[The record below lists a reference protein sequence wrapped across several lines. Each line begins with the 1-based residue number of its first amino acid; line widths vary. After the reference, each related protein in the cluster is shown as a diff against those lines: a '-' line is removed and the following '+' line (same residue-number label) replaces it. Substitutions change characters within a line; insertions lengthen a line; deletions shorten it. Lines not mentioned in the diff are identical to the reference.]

1 MENNLFRT
9 WLNSITQI
17 IKKQQEI
24 AAIRGENYNLFK
36 VIHMTS
42 NETSVHSAF
51 IADLLNPKG
60 LHGMGDEFLHL
71 FVKTINTHGFV
82 YDIPES
88 EVKIEE
94 VIGQKNLEDTS
105 GGRLDIIIKNKKGQ
119 AIIIENKIYAKDQ
132 EAQMARYLNYA
143 NTKHKD
149 RYLLLYLSLDGQV
162 HDVDFTTKGVAKVDE
177 DFYTIS
183 YREDILNWLI
193 KCRQLAVDKPLLRE
207 GISHYINLVKY
218 LTHTNMNDQT
228 KKEMTDI
235 VLKDPTYIK
244 NLNAYTDAI
253 NASKIALSVKF
264 WEELYSKMYSVYGD
278 KLQIVLVEDKK
289 DSVFAPSKEQMSLI
303 AKKFKLSR
311 DRNKYNYNFG
321 LVIPIASN
329 KNQQLMVSI
338 MIDGA
343 ISFRIYTQENNH
355 IIWWASENNYYK
367 NIREILTKKGENVVV
382 DGWNSKDLYICA
394 RYPNNNSDQ
403 WNFAKMEDPVLENL
417 SNMESCIATVLKEFE
432 TYIEYLKKVLTEVK

>member
-60 LHGMGDEFLHL
+60 LHGMGDEFLRL
-71 FVKTINTHGFV
+71 FVKTINTHGFD

-149 RYLLLYLSLDGQV
+149 KFLLLYLSLDGQV
-162 HDVDFTTKGVAKVDE
+162 HDVDYTTKGVAKIDE
-177 DFYTIS
+177 DFYTLS

-218 LTHTNMNDQT
+218 LTHTNMDDKA

-235 VLKDPTYIK
+235 VLKDPTHIK
-244 NLNAYTDAI
+244 NLNEYAKAI
-253 NASKIALSVKF
+253 EVSKLALTIKF
-264 WEELYSKMYSVYGD
+264 WEELYSKMYSVHGD
-278 KLQIVLVEDKK
+278 KLQIISLKDKEE
-289 DSVFAPSKEQMSLI
+289 SIYAPSKEQISSL
-303 AKKFKLSR
+303 AKEFKFSG
-311 DRNKYNYNFG
+311 DRRNYNYNFG
-321 LVIPIASN
+321 LAIPISSR

-343 ISFRIYTQENNH
+343 VSYRVYTQENSH
-355 IIWWASENNYYK
+355 IIWWSNNNNRFR
-367 NIREILTKKGENVVV
+367 NIREILSKKGEDIIVH
-382 DGWNSKDLYICA
+382 DWKGKDLYICA
-394 RYPNNNSDQ
+394 KRPNNETIH
-403 WNFAKMEDPVLENL
+403 WNFAEMKDSALENL
-417 SNMESCIATVLKEFE
+417 SNMESCIETVFKEFKTYVEYLQEILKE
-432 TYIEYLKKVLTEVK
+432 VN

>member
-1 MENNLFRT
+1 MGNNLFRT
-9 WLNSITQI
+9 WLDSITQI

-24 AAIRGENYNLFK
+24 AAIRGENYNLFR

-42 NETSVHSAF
+42 NETDVHSAF

-60 LHGMGDEFLHL
+60 LHGMGDEFLQL
-71 FVKTINTHGFV
+71 FLKTIDMHNISFDIEGCEVKT
-82 YDIPES
+82 
-88 EVKIEE
+88 EE
-94 VIGQKNLEDTS
+94 TIGQKNSEDTS
-105 GGRLDIIIKNKKGQ
+105 GGRLDIIITNKNGQ

-132 EAQMARYLNYA
+132 EAQMARYFNYA
-143 NTKHKD
+143 NTKHKGK
-149 RYLLLYLSLDGQV
+149 YLLLYLSLYGQV
-162 HDVDFTTKGVAKVDE
+162 HDVDYTTKGVAKIGE

-183 YREDILNWLI
+183 YREDILNWLH

-218 LTHTNMNDQT
+218 LTHTNMNDQS

-235 VLKDPTYIK
+235 VLKDPTYIR
-244 NLNAYTDAI
+244 NLNAYIDAI
-253 NASKIALSVKF
+253 IASKIALSVKF

-303 AKKFKLSR
+303 AQKFRLSG

-321 LVIPIASN
+321 MAIPIPTRE
-329 KNQQLMVSI
+329 NQQLMVSI

-355 IIWWASENNYYK
+355 IIWWSNNNNRFQ
-367 NIREILTKKGENVVV
+367 NIREILSKKGEDVIV
-382 DGWNSKDLYICA
+382 DDWKSKDLYICA
-394 RYPNNNSDQ
+394 KRPNDEITC
-403 WNFAKMEDPVLENL
+403 WNFAEMNDSALENL
-417 SNMESCIATVLKEFE
+417 SNMESCIETVFREFNTYVEYLQEILKE
-432 TYIEYLKKVLTEVK
+432 VN

>member
-24 AAIRGENYNLFK
+24 AAIRGENYNLFR

-60 LHGMGDEFLHL
+60 LHGMGDEYLRL
-71 FVKTINTHGFV
+71 FVKTIDAHGFD
-82 YDIPES
+82 YHIQES
-88 EVKIEE
+88 KVEIEKS
-94 VIGQKNLEDTS
+94 IGPKTETT
-105 GGRLDIIIKNKKGQ
+105 GGRLDIIVSNKEQ
-119 AIIIENKIYAKDQ
+119 AIIIENKIYAEDQ
-132 EAQMARYLNYA
+132 EAQMLRYHNYA
-143 NTKHKD
+143 QKHYNGKH
-149 RYLLLYLSLDGQV
+149 LLLYLSLDGLV
-162 HDVDFTTKGVAKVDE
+162 HDNDFTTKGQVAENK

-183 YREDILNWLI
+183 YKEDILNWLY

-218 LTHTNMNDQT
+218 LTHTNMNAQT

-244 NLNAYTDAI
+244 NLNAYADAI
-253 NASKIALSVKF
+253 NASKIALTIKF
-264 WEELYSKMYSVYGD
+264 WEKLYSKMYSVYSD
-278 KLQIVLVEDKK
+278 NLQIISLKDKEE
-289 DSVFAPSKEQMSLI
+289 SIYAPSKEQISLI
-303 AKKFKLSR
+303 ANDFKLSG
-311 DRNKYNYNFG
+311 DRKKYNYNFG
-321 LVIPIASN
+321 LSIPIASN

-343 ISFRIYTQENNH
+343 ISFRVYTQENNH
-355 IIWWASENNYYK
+355 IIWWASENNHYK
-367 NIREILTKKGENVVV
+367 NIRKILTKKGEDIVV
-382 DGWNSKDLYICA
+382 DGWISKDLYICA
-394 RYPNNNSDQ
+394 RYPNNKQ
-403 WNFAKMEDPVLENL
+403 CWHFAEMKDSVLENL
-417 SNMESCIATVLKEFE
+417 SNMESSIETVLKEFN
-432 TYIEYLKKVLTEVK
+432 TYIEYLKEILTEE